1 MSIYSAEDRER
12 LVHMDLLRILAAF
25 SVVMLHA
32 AAQKWYSLPI
42 DSSDWFVVNAYDA
55 AFRFGVPIFVMISGS
70 LFLRDRR
77 ELKLRRLYTHH
88 VLRMM
93 ILYVIWSLAYLAFDL
108 RAVPRQDIGSALIWA
123 KLSVNRYHLWFLP
136 MITGV
141 YLILP
146 ILKRWV
152 QNAAKREVEYFL
164 ALFFIFQ
171 IGRETVSALTRHMAL
186 DFFQNMISLYLVT
199 GYLGYFVLGYYLT
212 EYELSDSAE
221 KLLYAGGIVS
231 VPSIERSE
239 VAAASATNAP
249 TVTSPSTVPSP
260 TSLPTYWLPFSLTSV
275 VPAASATVAAFVGHF
290 CDSPHFDERY
300 ASVARRSSPV
310 AKVS

>member
-108 RAVPRQDIGSALIWA
+108 RAEAGYRVCIDLGEVIRES
-123 KLSVNRYHLWFLP
+123 LSSL
-136 MITGV
+136 
-141 YLILP
+141 
-146 ILKRWV
+146 
-152 QNAAKREVEYFL
+152 
-164 ALFFIFQ
+164 
-171 IGRETVSALTRHMAL
+171 VSSDDYRC
-186 DFFQNMISLYLVT
+186 
-199 GYLGYFVLGYYLT
+199 
-212 EYELSDSAE
+212 LSDSPDPKTVGAE
-221 KLLYAGGIVS
+221 C
-231 VPSIERSE
+231 RQ
-239 VAAASATNAP
+239 T
-249 TVTSPSTVPSP
+249 
-260 TSLPTYWLPFSLTSV
+260 
-275 VPAASATVAAFVGHF
+275 
-290 CDSPHFDERY
+290 
-300 ASVARRSSPV
+300 
-310 AKVS
+310 